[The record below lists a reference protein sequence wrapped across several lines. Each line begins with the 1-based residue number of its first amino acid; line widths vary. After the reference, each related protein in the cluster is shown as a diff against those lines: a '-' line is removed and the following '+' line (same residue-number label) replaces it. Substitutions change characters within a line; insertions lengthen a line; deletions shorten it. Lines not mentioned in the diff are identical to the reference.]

1 MIEKINIALDI
12 LVETRGVIGAYEVS
26 SDGFLMA
33 SLDSGF
39 SSPEAVAAV
48 SAVTALTSERIGS
61 GLELGGLKWILLE
74 FKNGKVIIAK
84 DTNKFWVVVGNEH
97 LIFGDIL
104 LKLNTRHTTK

>member
-1 MIEKINIALDI
+1 MIEKKNIALDN
-12 LVETRGVIGAYEVS
+12 LVETRGVKGAYEVS
-26 SDGFLMA
+26 SDGFLLD

-39 SSPEAVAAV
+39 ESPEAVAAV
-48 SAVTALTSERIGS
+48 SAVAAITSERIGA

-74 FKNGKVIIAK
+74 FKSGKVIIAK

-104 LKLNTRHTTK
+104 LKLGALKKTY